1 MLLEISQEGEQT
13 RRSSRD
19 YPDGAASCVA
29 GVGGM
34 NEDRASKEA
43 AEQAVILSRR

>member
-1 MLLEISQEGEQT
+1 MLLEISQEGKRT

-29 GVGGM
+29 GVGGLS
-34 NEDRASKEA
+34 EDRASVQA
-43 AEQAVILSRR
+43 TEQAVILSRR